1 MFPRMDSKVVLG
13 GPTTAFSYIRWSH
26 PSQTEGDSLRRQ
38 LADTVEYC
46 KENNLKL
53 NDSLKLVDAGR
64 SGFFKSNI
72 HKGRLGEFLKM
83 VREARIAKGS
93 VLIIENLDRL
103 TRAQVG
109 DALEILRSILRYG
122 VDVVTLTDKHR
133 YTKASLNNPLELM
146 LSIMTF
152 YRSHDESV
160 QKINRVRKAW
170 AEKRTML
177 NQKKLTAR
185 APYWLQYDE
194 KTGEFRQRP
203 EAVKIIRR
211 IFKLSF
217 NGMGHGSIAR
227 TLNLEGVRNFA
238 KHTDWQPSYVAKI
251 LCNRAVIGE
260 YQPFTWRSQEN
271 EETGEIRRYREPIGE
286 PVKGYYPEIIKP
298 EHFDAV
304 QQRKRDR
311 RSTVGR
317 LYPDGKSKGP
327 AVLSNLFTGRAKC
340 GFCGGPMV
348 FVNKGSDSVALVCDK
363 ARRGLGCR
371 YVGYPYKE
379 FEAAFLKHCSEL
391 NLNELFT
398 DDAAEYVI
406 SEVEAK
412 ESEIGKLKSQIE
424 RLVTA
429 MRTTKKEPDAIVNEV
444 SRLEDDLQARQ
455 QELRHLR
462 EKEAEIRSEGNRVKS
477 LQAVIEELH
486 SAPASKLNEM
496 RHAVRQRILACVKC
510 ITVYPYDDDGA
521 NFVGVELDRETRRD
535 LTKRGFSVTTD
546 IQKVERY
553 LEIDFKDLPKVR
565 QIFSHPKYGWGG
577 PSSAFIPTD
586 PAEVAQIKARLKAG
600 CSVKQLMEEMGKL
613 PVAKQRN

>member
-1 MFPRMDSKVVLG
+1 MDSKAIIG
-13 GPTTAFSYIRWSH
+13 GPGTALSYIRWSH

-38 LADTVEYC
+38 LEGTLDYC
-46 KENNLKL
+46 KENKLKL
-53 NDSLKLVDAGR
+53 NDSLKLVDPGR
-64 SGFFKSNI
+64 SGFFKTNI
-72 HKGRLGEFLKM
+72 HKGRLGVFLKM
-83 VREARIAKGS
+83 VKDGYIAKGS

-133 YTKASLNNPLELM
+133 YTKASLNDPMELM

-160 QKINRVRKAW
+160 QKASRVRKAW
-170 AEKRTML
+170 AKKRAAL
-177 NQKKLTAR
+177 NQSKLTAR
-185 APYWLQYDE
+185 APYWLEYDP
-194 KTGEFRQRP
+194 KTGEFKQRP
-203 EAVKIIRR
+203 EAVKIIKR

-217 NGMGHGSIAR
+217 NGMGHGSIAK

-251 LCNRAVIGE
+251 LSNRAVIGE

-286 PVKGYYPEIIKP
+286 PVKGYYPKIIEP
-298 EHFDAV
+298 EYFDAV

-311 RSTVGR
+311 RSAVGR
-317 LYPDGKSKGP
+317 LYPDGKLREA
-327 AVLSNLFTGRAKC
+327 AVLSNLFTGVAKC
-340 GFCGGPMV
+340 GVCSAPMV
-348 FVNKGSDSVALVCDK
+348 YVNKGNDSIALVCDK

-379 FEAAFLKHCSEL
+379 LESAFLKHCSEL
-391 NLNELFT
+391 NLDELFM
-398 DDAAEYVI
+398 DDAAESVL
-406 SEVEAK
+406 SDVETK
-412 ESEIGKLKSQIE
+412 ESEVGKLMKQIE

-429 MRTTKKEPDAIVNEV
+429 MRTAKKEPAAIVNEV
-444 SRLEDDLQARQ
+444 SRLEDDLKAQQ

-462 EKEAEIRSEGNRVKS
+462 EKEAEARSEGNRLKS
-477 LQAVIEELH
+477 LQAVIAELN

-496 RHAVRQRILACVKC
+496 RHAVRQRILVCVKR

-565 QIFSHPKYGWGG
+565 QIFTHPKYGWDG
-577 PSSAFIPTD
+577 PTKAFIPVD
-586 PAEVAQIKARLKAG
+586 PAKVAQIQAKLKAG
-600 CSVKQLMEEMGKL
+600 HSAKQLIEEELRKL
-613 PVAKQRN
+613 SAAKRS

>member
-1 MFPRMDSKVVLG
+1 
-13 GPTTAFSYIRWSH
+13 
-26 PSQTEGDSLRRQ
+26 
-38 LADTVEYC
+38 VEYC
-46 KENNLKL
+46 KENKLKL
-53 NDSLKLVDAGR
+53 NDSLPLVDPGR
-64 SGFFKSNI
+64 SGFFKTNI
-72 HKGRLGEFLKM
+72 HKGRLGVFLKM
-83 VREARIAKGS
+83 VKDGHIAKGS

-133 YTKASLNNPLELM
+133 YTKASFNDPMELM

-160 QKINRVRKAW
+160 QKASRVRKAW
-170 AEKRTML
+170 ARKREAL
-177 NQKKLTAR
+177 DQAKLTAR
-185 APYWLQYDE
+185 APYWLEYDR
-194 KTGEFRQRP
+194 KTGEFKQRP
-203 EAVKIIRR
+203 EAVRIIKR

-217 NGMGHGSIAR
+217 NGMGHGSIAK
-227 TLNLEGVRNFA
+227 TLNLEGTKNFA

-298 EHFDAV
+298 EYFDAV

-311 RSTVGR
+311 RSSVGR
-317 LYPDGKSKGP
+317 LYPDGKSKDT
-327 AVLSNLFTGRAKC
+327 AVLSNLFTGVAKC
-340 GFCGGPMV
+340 GFCGAPMV
-348 FVNKGSDSVALVCDK
+348 YVNKANDSIALVCDK

-379 FEAAFLKHCSEL
+379 FEAALLKYCSEL
-391 NLNELFT
+391 NLDDLFI
-398 DDAAEYVI
+398 DDAAEAVL

-412 ESEIGKLKSQIE
+412 EGEIGKLKDQIE
-424 RLVTA
+424 RLVAA
-429 MRTTKKEPDAIVNEV
+429 MRTTKKEPAAIVSEV
-444 SRLEDDLQARQ
+444 GRLEDELQERQ

-462 EKEAEIRSEGNRVKS
+462 EKEAEAKSEGNRLKS
-477 LQAVIEELH
+477 LQTVIAELN
-486 SAPASKLNEM
+486 SAPVSKLNEM
-496 RHAVRQRILACVKC
+496 RHAVRQRILACVKR

-521 NFVGVELDRETRRD
+521 NFVGEQLDRETRRQ
-535 LTKRGFSVTTD
+535 LTKWGFSVTSD

-553 LEIDFKDLPKVR
+553 LAISFKDLPTSR
-565 QIFSHPKYGWGG
+565 QIYSHPKYDWAS
-577 PSSAFIPTD
+577 PTSSFIPAD
-586 PAEVAQIKARLKAG
+586 PAEVARIQARLKAG
-600 CSVKQLMEEMGKL
+600 CSVKQLIEEMGKQSA
-613 PVAKQRN
+613 AKKQS